1 MHHLQKNMLNDD
13 IKSIKQRLSILGTN
27 REEVFNQEKRI
38 SALEK
43 ENHSLRKYLE
53 KEMGYFNGVEPIGM
67 TVRCMEVRLK
77 HPTMSILLDEIAPS
91 VVRKATQFHTSQGGL
106 CVLENK
112 IKEMNNKIKEMNDKI
127 KEMDDKNVYLERQ
140 VEELKD
146 DILPGIQHLIKN
158 NSNSLT
164 KKERELDDIRHV
176 VSNCISAFAT
186 KESIDEIKSVT
197 IVNKRNIIASFSQL
211 LESIL
216 SLEKSMDDTFAKPR
230 PSILSDPHEISRII
244 NKRRVNLKEHTYK
257 MLNKEELKN
266 KTLDELRDIAIEQ
279 EIPEEDIHDAIE
291 GPDNKNSSENKI
303 NTSHDN
309 IRELIINK
317 RIGELAHPIDQ
328 YRSRRLIDNEDG
340 CAFAGDRVHFHD
352 YESGNTGGFSWASAQ
367 HNTLYNIKKMSEKL
381 ESEEINRFP
390 NSYNE
395 GFTDE
400 GGYDDY

>member
-38 SALEK
+38 CALEK

-67 TVRCMEVRLK
+67 TVRCMEVRLE
-77 HPTMSILLDEIAPS
+77 HPTMSILLDETAPS

-106 CVLENK
+106 CVLE
-112 IKEMNNKIKEMNDKI
+112 NKIKEMNDKI

-211 LESIL
+211 LELIL
-216 SLEKSMDDTFAKPR
+216 SLEKRTLLAEVLPGHAGSVGRTF
-230 PSILSDPHEISRII
+230 LQDPTEISRII
-244 NKRRVNLKEHTYK
+244 NKRRVNLKKHTYK

-317 RIGELAHPIDQ
+317 RIGELVHPIDQ
-328 YRSRRLIDNEDG
+328 YRYRRLIDNEDG
-340 CAFAGDRVHFHD
+340 CAFALRKHFHD
-352 YESGNTGGFSWASAQ
+352 YESENTGGFSWASAQ
-367 HNTLYNIKKMSEKL
+367 HNTLYNIKKLSDNL

-395 GFTDE
+395 GFTDV

>member
-1 MHHLQKNMLNDD
+1 M
-13 IKSIKQRLSILGTN
+13 
-27 REEVFNQEKRI
+27 
-38 SALEK
+38 
-43 ENHSLRKYLE
+43 
-53 KEMGYFNGVEPIGM
+53 
-67 TVRCMEVRLK
+67 
-77 HPTMSILLDEIAPS
+77 
-91 VVRKATQFHTSQGGL
+91 
-106 CVLENK
+106 
-112 IKEMNNKIKEMNDKI
+112 
-127 KEMDDKNVYLERQ
+127 
-140 VEELKD
+140 
-146 DILPGIQHLIKN
+146 
-158 NSNSLT
+158 
-164 KKERELDDIRHV
+164 
-176 VSNCISAFAT
+176 
-186 KESIDEIKSVT
+186 
-197 IVNKRNIIASFSQL
+197 NKRNIIASFSQL
-211 LESIL
+211 LAIIL
-216 SLEKSMDDTFAKPR
+216 SLGKRMD
-230 PSILSDPHEISRII
+230 ILLDFPPTVCQDPTEISRII
-244 NKRRVNLKEHTYK
+244 NERRVNLKEHTYK

-328 YRSRRLIDNEDG
+328 YRSRRLIDNEDR

-367 HNTLYNIKKMSEKL
+367 HNTLYNIKKLSEKL
-381 ESEEINRFP
+381 DSEEINRFP

>member
-67 TVRCMEVRLK
+67 TVRCMEVRLE
-77 HPTMSILLDEIAPS
+77 HPTMSILLDETAPS

-106 CVLENK
+106 CVLE
-112 IKEMNNKIKEMNDKI
+112 NKIKEMNDKI

-211 LESIL
+211 LAIIL
-216 SLEKSMDDTFAKPR
+216 SLEKRVD
-230 PSILSDPHEISRII
+230 ILLDFPPTVCQDPTEISRII
-244 NKRRVNLKEHTYK
+244 NNRRINLKEHTYK